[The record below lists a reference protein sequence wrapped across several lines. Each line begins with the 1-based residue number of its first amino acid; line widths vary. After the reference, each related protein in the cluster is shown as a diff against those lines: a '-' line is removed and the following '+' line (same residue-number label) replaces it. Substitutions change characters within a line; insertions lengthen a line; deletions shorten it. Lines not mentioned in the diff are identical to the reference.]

1 MQARTRLRDKKK
13 KIKVNRGPV
22 AEIDLSAL
30 RQNLEIVRKI
40 VRKVPVIAVVKADA
54 YGHGSAEI
62 SRRLVAA
69 GVSCLAVAFT
79 GEARAL
85 REAGIKS
92 KILVLFDTSDTE
104 DYFRYDL
111 IPVIHDI
118 QTAAAFSREALRRG
132 TRIAVHAKVDT
143 GMGRIGFRPESAL
156 TDLEKV
162 AGMGGIEVEGLMSH
176 FSEADLTDKTYAD
189 LQIGMFRK
197 VRAEVSKKLGRP
209 VMAHMANSAAVISLE
224 EAFFD
229 AVRPGLILYGYSP
242 FNDDRGL
249 IPVMRV
255 RTSVLV
261 VRRLPAGTPVSYGR
275 TFITKK
281 ESRIAVIPVGY
292 ADGYNRLFSSNSEML
307 VRGRRVPV
315 AGRVCMDLT
324 MIDVT
329 EVDGV
334 SEGDEVVILG
344 GQGGDE
350 ITAAELSSR
359 INTIPYDILTSLGG
373 RARRE
378 YVEAR

>member
-1 MQARTRLRDKKK
+1 MRPGDKKK
-13 KIKVNRGPV
+13 KIKVNRGPA

-30 RQNLEIVRKI
+30 RHNLEIIRKI

-54 YGHGSAEI
+54 YGHGSVEI
-62 SRRLVAA
+62 SRKLLTA

-79 GEARAL
+79 GEARTL
-85 REAGIKS
+85 REAGIKCR
-92 KILVLFDTSDTE
+92 ILVLFDTSDID

-111 IPVIHDI
+111 VPVIHDLK
-118 QTAAAFSREALRRG
+118 TAAAFSKEALRRG
-132 TRIAVHAKVDT
+132 SRMAVHAKVDT
-143 GMGRIGFRPESAL
+143 GMGRIGFRPESAGS
-156 TDLEKV
+156 DMEKI

-197 VRAEVSKKLGRP
+197 VRAEVSERLGRP
-209 VMAHMANSAAVISLE
+209 VMAHIANSAAVISLE

-249 IPVMRV
+249 RPLMKV
-255 RTSVLV
+255 RTRILV
-261 VRRLPAGTPVSYGR
+261 VRNLPPGTPVSYGR
-275 TFITKK
+275 TFITKRQ
-281 ESRIAVIPVGY
+281 SRIAVVPVGY
-292 ADGYNRLFSSNSEML
+292 ADGYNRLFSNNSEML
-307 VRGRRVPV
+307 VRGSRVPV

-329 EVDGV
+329 EVEGV

-344 GQGGDE
+344 SQGDDA
-350 ITAAELSSR
+350 ITAVELSSR
-359 INTIPYDILTSLGG
+359 INTIPYDILTSFGS

-378 YVEAR
+378 YVQAD